1 MKPSPDSILSM
12 PWKKGNIQ
20 HLFPHKQVT
29 TSLGIEAFIAW
40 EMKFNPAKNQDFLA
54 WGKSPRDGP
63 GMNPYGSQ
71 IFIGGVWEASGS
83 IGEGAEWMFGDHR
96 AASHMTFVSMTT
108 PNIHKVFPAIQKL
121 PKRAGRGEDF
131 KINYIREEFPLS
143 RAVTQKKWGGGRKE
157 DRKTWAVLPSLW
169 VGFGFF

>member
-1 MKPSPDSILSM
+1 
-12 PWKKGNIQ
+12 
-20 HLFPHKQVT
+20 
-29 TSLGIEAFIAW
+29 
-40 EMKFNPAKNQDFLA
+40 
-54 WGKSPRDGP
+54 
-63 GMNPYGSQ
+63 MNPYGSQ

-143 RAVTQKKWGGGRKE
+143 RAVTQKNGGGGEEK
-157 DRKTWAVLPSLW
+157 KTEKLERFYQVCGLVL
-169 VGFGFF
+169 GFFKFVVNKYFLKFTRNFRKYRKYSPFFF